1 MVVTNAVLVP
11 TGPAYAEAKAQSDW
25 AWIRK
30 TLVRSALVVLVAA
43 VIPMLLVAPFLPKV
57 ILWWTR
63 GGESP
68 AISLVWWLVIWNAV
82 LVLEQPVGY
91 FLAGISKVRRATIYS
106 ILTTIAAPAAM
117 LTLIPRLGIIALPL
131 GLIIGFVPF
140 VLIGNVAESL
150 VILREALSRHRLP
163 VSPGTRNTTED
174 SLVEPA
180 PVNQAT
186 PG

>member
-1 MVVTNAVLVP
+1 
-11 TGPAYAEAKAQSDW
+11 
-25 AWIRK
+25 
-30 TLVRSALVVLVAA
+30 
-43 VIPMLLVAPFLPKV
+43 
-57 ILWWTR
+57 
-63 GGESP
+63 
-68 AISLVWWLVIWNAV
+68 
-82 LVLEQPVGY
+82 
-91 FLAGISKVRRATIYS
+91 
-106 ILTTIAAPAAM
+106 
-117 LTLIPRLGIIALPL
+117 
-131 GLIIGFVPF
+131 LIIGFVPF